1 MSDSAM
7 EGEFDDVASW
17 TADAV
22 KQLGPEH
29 AIPAGCRGSA
39 SPAAL
44 AWLAEAC
51 ELRAGT
57 RLLDLGAGVGGP
69 AAWAHRRYAVQPIL
83 IDPMPGATSAS
94 ARLFGL
100 PVVTADGLA
109 IPLQS
114 GSVDA
119 AWALGVLCTVTD
131 KVALLKELRRVIAPG
146 GSLGLL
152 VLVALAESLDPMP
165 EGNSFPRQVELD
177 AVLDEAG
184 FDVREQTAE
193 PDETPLSWT
202 ERADR
207 VEELVRSAHGQD
219 RVYREAQEQ
228 SRRIGVLLESGQVA
242 TRLVHAVGRRP

>member
-1 MSDSAM
+1 MAGTAM
-7 EGEFDDVASW
+7 KGEFDDVASW

-22 KQLGPEH
+22 SRLGPGY

-51 ELRAGT
+51 ELTAGA

-69 AAWAHRRYAVQPIL
+69 AAWAHRRYAVQPVL
-83 IDPMPGATSAS
+83 VDPMPGATFAS
-94 ARLFGL
+94 AQLFGL

-109 IPLQS
+109 IPLRS
-114 GSVDA
+114 GSVDT
-119 AWALGVLCTVTD
+119 AWALGVLCTVSD
-131 KVALLKELRRVIAPG
+131 KVALLKELHRVVVPG

-152 VLVALAESLDPMP
+152 VLVAQAASLDPMP
-165 EGNSFPRQVELD
+165 EGNSFPRQAELD
-177 AVLDEAG
+177 DALDQAG
-184 FDVREQTAE
+184 FDVREQISE

-207 VEELVRSAHGQD
+207 VDDLIRSAHGQD
-219 RVYREAQEQ
+219 RVYLEAQEQ
-228 SRRIGVLLESGQVA
+228 SRRIGVLLESGQVS
-242 TRLVHAVGRRP
+242 TQLVHAVGRRP